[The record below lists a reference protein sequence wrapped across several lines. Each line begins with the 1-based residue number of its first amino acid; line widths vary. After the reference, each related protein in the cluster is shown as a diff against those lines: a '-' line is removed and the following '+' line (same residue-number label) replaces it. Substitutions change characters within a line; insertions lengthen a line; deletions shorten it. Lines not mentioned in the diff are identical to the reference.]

1 MSCKVRQPE
10 ACSNGLECSF
20 GQGLDQLTPELVVLE
35 NLTTLSGLE
44 CIGCMV
50 VMCGADDLD
59 KTA

>member
-1 MSCKVRQPE
+1 M
-10 ACSNGLECSF
+10 LEWSRMF
-20 GQGLDQLTPELVVLE
+20 VWSGLDQLTPELVVLE